1 MVIQS
6 DLSRPAAQSFLCLP
20 VINHVNCARPRRFPV
35 IHGIALSRLTL
46 SRSLGP
52 VMVLAPA
59 LALVRVSHMSAALR
73 GRLL

>member
-1 MVIQS
+1 
-6 DLSRPAAQSFLCLP
+6 
-20 VINHVNCARPRRFPV
+20 V

-59 LALVRVSHMSAALR
+59 LALAQVRVSHMSAALR